1 MIPIT
6 SSLIQTIRFNPSKII
21 VLNTSISFFF
31 FFFENQ
37 HFHIYDPYNL
47 YLNANI

>member
-6 SSLIQTIRFNPSKII
+6 SSLIQTIKFNPSKII
-21 VLNTSISFFF
+21 VLNTSISFF